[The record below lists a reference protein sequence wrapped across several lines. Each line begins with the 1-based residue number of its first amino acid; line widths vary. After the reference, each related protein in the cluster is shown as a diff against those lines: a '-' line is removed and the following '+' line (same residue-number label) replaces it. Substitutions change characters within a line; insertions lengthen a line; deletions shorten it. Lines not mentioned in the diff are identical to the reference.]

1 MVAETMWSSIGL
13 VDVAIEMGDVGGLLE
28 GSVEVVAADASISSN
43 VRGLEPVTVIVVAEK
58 LEYVKV
64 KTETTKFGRVLVP
77 VVKFIVEVVDT
88 ACSTAGVV
96 AESVAGSVAVV
107 AAEDTVEVKVVV
119 NTVVDIS
126 EVIVVSIVSVMT

>member
-1 MVAETMWSSIGL
+1 MWSSIGL

-64 KTETTKFGRVLVP
+64 KTETTKVGRVLVP
-77 VVKFIVEVVDT
+77 VVVKFIVEVVDT

-96 AESVAGSVAVV
+96 AESVTGSVAVV